1 MYNFK
6 HLYGYQ
12 HYIPAENLSKG
23 FHGVLF
29 GYLEKYSKQSDSLLL
44 VGENKEVIKTFREKS
59 FKNTTSCLTYS
70 GNSGEIFDVD
80 LNILLPLQFL
90 QLWKPDNIIF
100 CQALLEHT
108 CRPSIVIENLARMT
122 TPDGY
127 ILLHTHNRNMGE
139 HKFPVDC
146 CRFLPDFFTE
156 LQKYL
161 PIEMVEYDEWDEH
174 VFVCYRKVTKA

>member
-6 HLYGYQ
+6 HLYGYD
-12 HYIPAENLSKG
+12 HYIPADNLSKG

-29 GYLEKYSKQSDSLLL
+29 GYLKKYHNLNQSILLA
-44 VGENKEVIKTFREKS
+44 GENKQVEPIFSYYSYEKIS
-59 FKNTTSCLTYS
+59 YLSYY
-70 GNSGEIFDVD
+70 GNIGEKYEID
-80 LNILLPLQFL
+80 LNLPISLRDRV
-90 QLWKPDNIIF
+90 KIKDHDIVF

-122 TPDGY
+122 VDNGY

-174 VFVCYRKVTKA
+174 VFVCYRKVVK